1 MWECRE
7 TLDAMMK
14 RVVSAFSCASVL
26 AMCVPSMFD
35 TNQTRGPPFE
45 YGFRASVTIRGP
57 CKSNVTSRLQNA
69 VAFREHTAC
78 PRWSAHQ
85 VRPSDAHVDHIRDGL
100 PRVALPLAAAHL
112 LHGTFATTL

>member
-57 CKSNVTSRLQNA
+57 CKSNVTLRLHNA
-69 VAFREHTAC
+69 VAFESTQPVHEERSPGQTLRC
-78 PRWSAHQ
+78 PR
-85 VRPSDAHVDHIRDGL
+85 
-100 PRVALPLAAAHL
+100 
-112 LHGTFATTL
+112 

>member
-1 MWECRE
+1 MWE

-14 RVVSAFSCASVL
+14 RVVSALSCASVL

-57 CKSNVTSRLQNA
+57 CRRSVTLRLQTRA
-69 VAFREHTAC
+69 PSQSR
-78 PRWSAHQ
+78 RGAHQ
-85 VRPSDAHVDHIRDGL
+85 VRPPDAHVDHVRDGL

-112 LHGTFATTL
+112 LHGTFATTA